1 MLPKIVS
8 KNTKRRLN
16 YFHRMNKSVNILLI
30 LLLIPVFGLSI
41 FVGFDLPIEF
51 LKTSGKNLPY
61 QHVIFITFGILIFLL
76 GVRRSMQRWV
86 GIKMVNHLEKYQ
98 WNQEIDKKRKSQ
110 INMYLL
116 IEGVMHILVAFA
128 LVMLSQKALVIAT
141 VFFALGLDHI
151 LFCVFGNIK
160 KVWRVGVTNKAI
172 VVAERDFK
180 VIYFSGLRRVTVH
193 QQTLF
198 FDYIKEL
205 QLAISIDSISP
216 ENRASFRNVLEEK
229 LNRDKVHFSET
240 FKEF

>member
-1 MLPKIVS
+1 
-8 KNTKRRLN
+8 
-16 YFHRMNKSVNILLI
+16 MNKSVNILLI

-61 QHVIFITFGILIFLL
+61 QHVIFITFGIFIFLL

-86 GIKMVNHLEKYQ
+86 GIKMVNNLDKFE
-98 WNQEIDKKRKSQ
+98 WNKEIDSKRKSQ

-116 IEGVMHILVAFA
+116 IEGVMHILVGFA
-128 LVMLSQKALVIAT
+128 LLALSQKALIIAT
-141 VFFALGLDHI
+141 VFFALGLDHLI
-151 LFCVFGNIK
+151 FCLFGNIK
-160 KVWRVGVTNKAI
+160 NVWRVGVTNKAI

-216 ENRASFRNVLEEK
+216 TNRFAFRNVLEEK

>member
-1 MLPKIVS
+1 
-8 KNTKRRLN
+8 
-16 YFHRMNKSVNILLI
+16 MNKSVNILLI

-51 LKTSGKNLPY
+51 LKTSGKNLPF

-86 GIKMVNHLEKYQ
+86 GIKMVNNLEKYQ
-98 WNQEIDKKRKSQ
+98 WNEEIDAKRKSQ

-116 IEGVMHILVAFA
+116 IEGIMHLLVGFA
-128 LVMLSQKALVIAT
+128 LVALTPKVLVIAT
-141 VFFALGLDHI
+141 VFFALGIDHL
-151 LFCVFGNIK
+151 LFCLIGNFK

-216 ENRASFRNVLEEK
+216 ANRESFRNILDEK

>member
-1 MLPKIVS
+1 
-8 KNTKRRLN
+8 
-16 YFHRMNKSVNILLI
+16 MNKSVNILLI

-51 LKTSGKNLPY
+51 LKTSGKNLPF

-86 GIKMVNHLEKYQ
+86 GIKMVNNLEKYQ
-98 WNQEIDKKRKSQ
+98 WNEEIDAKRKSQ

-116 IEGVMHILVAFA
+116 IEGIMHLLVGCALVA
-128 LVMLSQKALVIAT
+128 LTPKVLVIAT
-141 VFFALGLDHI
+141 VFFALGIDH
-151 LFCVFGNIK
+151 LVFCFVGNFK

-216 ENRASFRNVLEEK
+216 ENRESFRNVLEEK

>member
-1 MLPKIVS
+1 
-8 KNTKRRLN
+8 
-16 YFHRMNKSVNILLI
+16 MNKSVNILLI

-86 GIKMVNHLEKYQ
+86 GIKMVNNLEKYQ
-98 WNQEIDKKRKSQ
+98 WNEEIDAKRKSQ
-110 INMYLL
+110 INMYLM
-116 IEGVMHILVAFA
+116 IEGIMHLLVGFA
-128 LVMLSQKALVIAT
+128 LVALTQKVLVIAT
-141 VFFALGLDHI
+141 VFFALGIDHL
-151 LFCVFGNIK
+151 LFCLVGNFK

-216 ENRASFRNVLEEK
+216 KNRTSFRNVLEEK

>member
-1 MLPKIVS
+1 
-8 KNTKRRLN
+8 
-16 YFHRMNKSVNILLI
+16 MNKSVNILLI

-61 QHVIFITFGILIFLL
+61 QHVIFITFGIFIFLL

-86 GIKMVNHLEKYQ
+86 GIKMVNSLEKYQ
-98 WNQEIDKKRKSQ
+98 WNEEIDAKRKSQ
-110 INMYLL
+110 INMYLM

-128 LVMLSQKALVIAT
+128 LVALSQKALVIAT
-141 VFFALGLDHI
+141 VFFALGLDHLI
-151 LFCVFGNIK
+151 FCLFGNIK

-216 ENRASFRNVLEEK
+216 ENRAAFRNVLAEK

>member
-1 MLPKIVS
+1 
-8 KNTKRRLN
+8 
-16 YFHRMNKSVNILLI
+16 MNKSVNILLI

-86 GIKMVNHLEKYQ
+86 GIKMVNNLEKYQ
-98 WNQEIDKKRKSQ
+98 WNEEIDRKRKNQ
-110 INMYLL
+110 INMYLI
-116 IEGVMHILVAFA
+116 IEGVMHLLVAFA
-128 LVMLSQKALVIAT
+128 LVLLSEKVLVIAT
-141 VFFALGLDHI
+141 VFFALGLDHL

-216 ENRASFRNVLEEK
+216 ENRESFRNILEEK
-229 LNRDKVHFSET
+229 LNRDKVHFSES

>member
-1 MLPKIVS
+1 
-8 KNTKRRLN
+8 
-16 YFHRMNKSVNILLI
+16 MNKSVNILLI

-86 GIKMVNHLEKYQ
+86 GIKMVNNLQKYQ
-98 WNQEIDKKRKSQ
+98 WNEEIDKKRKSQ

-116 IEGVMHILVAFA
+116 IEGTMHILVAFA
-128 LVMLSQKALVIAT
+128 LVILSQKALIIAM

-151 LFCVFGNIK
+151 LFCAFGNIK

-205 QLAISIDSISP
+205 QLAISIDSIAP
-216 ENRASFRNVLEEK
+216 KNRETFRKVLEEK

>member
-1 MLPKIVS
+1 
-8 KNTKRRLN
+8 
-16 YFHRMNKSVNILLI
+16 MNKSVNILLI

-41 FVGFDLPIEF
+41 FVGFDLPIEL

-86 GIKMVNHLEKYQ
+86 GIKMVNNLEKYQ
-98 WNQEIDKKRKSQ
+98 WNEEIDAKRKSQ

-116 IEGVMHILVAFA
+116 IEGIMHLLVGFA
-128 LVMLSQKALVIAT
+128 LVALTSKVLVIAT
-141 VFFALGLDHI
+141 VFFALGIDHL
-151 LFCVFGNIK
+151 LFCLFGNIK

-180 VIYFSGLRRVTVH
+180 VIYFSGLRRVSVH

-216 ENRASFRNVLEEK
+216 KNRTSFRNVLEEK

>member
-1 MLPKIVS
+1 
-8 KNTKRRLN
+8 
-16 YFHRMNKSVNILLI
+16 MNKSVNILLI

-61 QHVIFITFGILIFLL
+61 QHVIFITFGIFIFLL

-86 GIKMVNHLEKYQ
+86 GIKMVNNLDKFE
-98 WNQEIDKKRKSQ
+98 WNKEIDSKRKSQ

-116 IEGVMHILVAFA
+116 IEGVMHILVGFA
-128 LVMLSQKALVIAT
+128 LLALSQKALIIAT
-141 VFFALGLDHI
+141 VFFALGLDHLI
-151 LFCVFGNIK
+151 FCLFGNIK
-160 KVWRVGVTNKAI
+160 NVWRVGVTNKAI

-216 ENRASFRNVLEEK
+216 KNRFAFRNVLEEK

>member
-1 MLPKIVS
+1 
-8 KNTKRRLN
+8 
-16 YFHRMNKSVNILLI
+16 MNKSVNILLI
-30 LLLIPVFGLSI
+30 LLLIPIFGLTI

-61 QHVIFITFGILIFLL
+61 QHVVFIIFGILIFLL
-76 GVRRSMQRWV
+76 GARRSMQRWIGV
-86 GIKMVNHLEKYQ
+86 NMVNKQEKYQ
-98 WNQEIDKKRKSQ
+98 WNHEIDTKRKAQ
-110 INMYLL
+110 INMYLI
-116 IEGVMHILVAFA
+116 IEGVMHIFVAFA
-128 LVMLSQKALVIAT
+128 IILLTQKALVIAT

-151 LFCVFGNIK
+151 IFCAFGNIK
-160 KVWRVGVTNKAI
+160 KVWRVGITNKAI

-216 ENRASFRNVLEEK
+216 KNRASFRNVLEEK

>member
-1 MLPKIVS
+1 
-8 KNTKRRLN
+8 
-16 YFHRMNKSVNILLI
+16 MNKSVNILLI

-61 QHVIFITFGILIFLL
+61 QHIIFITFGILIFLL
-76 GVRRSMQRWV
+76 GVRRSMQRWI
-86 GIKMVNHLEKYQ
+86 GIKMVNNLQKYQ
-98 WNQEIDKKRKSQ
+98 WNEEIDKKRKSQ

-116 IEGVMHILVAFA
+116 IEGAMHILVAFA
-128 LVMLSQKALVIAT
+128 LVALSQKALVIAT
-141 VFFALGLDHI
+141 VFFALGLDHLI
-151 LFCVFGNIK
+151 FCVFGNSK

-216 ENRASFRNVLEEK
+216 ENRESFRNILEEK

>member
-1 MLPKIVS
+1 
-8 KNTKRRLN
+8 
-16 YFHRMNKSVNILLI
+16 MNKSVNILLI

-51 LKTSGKNLPY
+51 LKTSGKNLPF

-86 GIKMVNHLEKYQ
+86 GIKMVNNLEKYQ
-98 WNQEIDKKRKSQ
+98 WNEEIDAKRKSQ
-110 INMYLL
+110 INMYLI
-116 IEGVMHILVAFA
+116 IEGIMHLLVGFA
-128 LVMLSQKALVIAT
+128 LVALTPKVLVIAT
-141 VFFALGLDHI
+141 VFFALGIDHL
-151 LFCVFGNIK
+151 LFCLIGNFK

-216 ENRASFRNVLEEK
+216 ANRESFRNILDEK

>member
-1 MLPKIVS
+1 
-8 KNTKRRLN
+8 
-16 YFHRMNKSVNILLI
+16 MNKSVNILLI

-41 FVGFDLPIEF
+41 FVGFDLPIEL

-86 GIKMVNHLEKYQ
+86 GIKMVNNLEKYQ
-98 WNQEIDKKRKSQ
+98 WNEEIDAKRKSQ

-116 IEGVMHILVAFA
+116 IEGIMHLLVGFA
-128 LVMLSQKALVIAT
+128 LVALTSKVLVIAT
-141 VFFALGLDHI
+141 VFFALGIDHL
-151 LFCVFGNIK
+151 LFCLFGNIK

-216 ENRASFRNVLEEK
+216 KNRTSFRNVLEEK